1 MLAELTLSWV
11 TLASAPQAG
20 DQALLLRSLEP
31 ESIPAFSPVTLTLH
45 GEGFTRDCRVMLGV
59 PGRMVP
65 VPAQLVGADTLTVD
79 LRLGLGPQPAR
90 RQVVVDCGSGRVTP
104 PLPLAVEPPA
114 ARTSRGERPVS
125 ASVESAPP
133 APTEAVVVRATA
145 PALER
150 LEPAELPAGQAG
162 IITVFGKDFAAGAV
176 AKILANVNAGTSRAP
191 QYEMKQFDTEV
202 LSDTVL
208 TVELDRG
215 FAPSPRLRTVVVVNP
230 DGGESTPLILTV
242 IRRQP

>member
-1 MLAELTLSWV
+1 MLAELTLAGV
-11 TLASAPQAG
+11 TLVSVPQAG
-20 DQALLLRSLEP
+20 DQAPVLRSLEP
-31 ESIPAFSPVTLTLH
+31 ESITAFAPVTLTLH

-65 VPAQLVGADTLTVD
+65 VPMQLVGTDTLTVD
-79 LRLGLGPQPAR
+79 LRLGLSPQPAR
-90 RQVVVDCGSGRVTP
+90 RQVVVDCGGGRVTP
-104 PLPLAVEPPA
+104 PLPLAVQPPA
-114 ARTSRGERPVS
+114 ARAGPGDRS
-125 ASVESAPP
+125 ALASAESAPA
-133 APTEAVVVRATA
+133 APTEAVAARTTA
-145 PALER
+145 PLLER
-150 LEPAELPAGQAG
+150 LEPAELPAGQTG
-162 IITVFGKDFAAGAV
+162 IVTVFGKGFVAGAV

-230 DGGESTPLILTV
+230 DGGESAPLILTV
-242 IRRQP
+242 TRRQP

>member
-1 MLAELTLSWV
+1 MA
-11 TLASAPQAG
+11 
-20 DQALLLRSLEP
+20 
-31 ESIPAFSPVTLTLH
+31 ESIVDGLAQ
-45 GEGFTRDCRVMLGV
+45 EGIEARPMH
-59 PGRMVP
+59 
-65 VPAQLVGADTLTVD
+65 
-79 LRLGLGPQPAR
+79 LRANHR
-90 RQVVVDCGSGRVTP
+90 SDIM
-104 PLPLAVEPPA
+104 
-114 ARTSRGERPVS
+114 
-125 ASVESAPP
+125 
-133 APTEAVVVRATA
+133 TEILDAGAVVVGSPTLNNGLYPTVSDFLTYMKGLKPKKKIAA
-145 PALER
+145 AFGSFGW
-150 LEPAELPAGQAG
+150 AGGAVKEIEESIAKAG
-162 IITVFGKDFAAGAV
+162 IGLAFPGIGVKYVPDENEEKKCYDFGKDFAAGAV